1 MRRSRSTPS
10 RARDGDLPAGR
21 VRDCHRG
28 GARRAGPAR
37 VLPLCPEPVAHDE
50 LRRGDGRAT
59 ARAGAPAALN
69 GPALE
74 VEELRHRYGERIAL
88 DGVSLRVER
97 GELFGLLGP
106 NGGGKSTLFRI
117 LSTLLAAGGGAARVL
132 GHDVAREPDRVRRRL
147 GVVFQ
152 HASVDRTLTVEE
164 NLVHHGHLYGLSGA
178 SLRAAVATVV
188 GRLGLGERRRDRVG
202 RLSGGLQRRTEL
214 AKALVVG
221 AELLLLDE
229 PTSGL
234 DPAAR
239 REFLGFLAE
248 LRRAERITVVLTTHD
263 MEEAERCDRVAILDR
278 GRLVAPGAPEAS
290 KAQVGGDVLVLVG
303 PDPARLAER
312 VRERFGLAGR
322 LVDGTL
328 RLERARGH
336 ELVRDLIEAFPEEVR
351 TVSYGKTTLEDV
363 FIHLTGR
370 QLAVA

>member
-1 MRRSRSTPS
+1 M
-10 RARDGDLPAGR
+10 ARDDPP
-21 VRDCHRG
+21 
-28 GARRAGPAR
+28 RA
-37 VLPLCPEPVAHDE
+37 
-50 LRRGDGRAT
+50 DGRAA
-59 ARAGAPAALN
+59 ARAAPPAPAPN

-74 VEELRHRYGERIAL
+74 VEALHHRYGDRVAL

-117 LSTLLAAGGGAARVL
+117 LSTLLAPGGGTARVL

-178 SLRAAVATVV
+178 SLRAAVAAVV
-188 GRLGLGERRRDRVG
+188 GRLGLAERRRDRVG
-202 RLSGGLQRRTEL
+202 TLSGGLQRRTEL
-214 AKALVVG
+214 AKALLVG

-239 REFLGFLAE
+239 REFLSILAE
-248 LRRAERITVVLTTHD
+248 LHGADRITVVLTTHD
-263 MEEAERCDRVAILDR
+263 MEEAERCDRVGILDR
-278 GRLVAPGAPEAS
+278 GRLVVLGTPEAL
-290 KAQVGGDVLVLVG
+290 KAQVGGDVLVVVG
-303 PDPARLAER
+303 PDPARLAAR

-336 ELVRDLIEAFPEEVR
+336 ELVRDLIEAFPDDVR
-351 TVSYGKTTLEDV
+351 TLSYGKPTLDDV
-363 FIHLTGR
+363 FIRLTGHR
-370 QLAVA
+370 LAEG